1 VQTHRRNKK
10 ELIENN
16 MFLLAEITVISAALY
31 LVVLR
36 EAARYQKRRIRAA
49 INRRFGS

>member
-1 VQTHRRNKK
+1 
-10 ELIENN
+10 

-36 EAARYQKRRIRAA
+36 EAAKYQKGRVRDA
-49 INRRFGS
+49 IYRRFGHRFKLN